1 MAEHNILGQT
11 GEDAA
16 AAYLA
21 AKGYRLLHR
30 NWRSG
35 KKELDIIAQKD
46 GELVVV
52 EVKTRRDTDFALPQD
67 AVDDKKIRRI
77 VAAADCYIKRFGI
90 DLSVRFDIVTV
101 VGQKTPF
108 QIEHIEQAFLPPIW

>member
-11 GEDAA
+11 GENTA
-16 AAYLA
+16 AAYLES
-21 AKGYRLLHR
+21 KGYRLLHR

-35 KKELDIIAQKD
+35 KKELDIVAQKD
-46 GELVVV
+46 EELIVV

-67 AVDDKKIRRI
+67 AVNDKKIRRI

-90 DLSVRFDIVTV
+90 DLPVRFDIVTV
-101 VGQKTPF
+101 VGQKAPF
-108 QIEHIEQAFLPPIW
+108 RIEHIKEAFLPPVW